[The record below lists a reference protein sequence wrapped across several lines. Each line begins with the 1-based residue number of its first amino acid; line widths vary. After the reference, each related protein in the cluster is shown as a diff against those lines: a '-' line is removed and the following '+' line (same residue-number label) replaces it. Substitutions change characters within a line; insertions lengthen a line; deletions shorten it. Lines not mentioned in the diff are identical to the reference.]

1 MVDDRQ
7 RFGQTSEQMVAQ
19 YLQREG
25 YRILETN
32 YRTRAGEIDIIAD
45 HNGTIVFI
53 EVKARRSRSYGD
65 PKWAITPAKQRKLSM
80 LALVYLKA
88 HKAMDRRARFDVV
101 TVQMVAAKPNIE
113 VIRNAFELA
122 YG

>member
-88 HKAMDRRARFDVV
+88 HKAMYRRARFDVV
-101 TVQMVAAKPNIE
+101 TVQMVAAKPIIE